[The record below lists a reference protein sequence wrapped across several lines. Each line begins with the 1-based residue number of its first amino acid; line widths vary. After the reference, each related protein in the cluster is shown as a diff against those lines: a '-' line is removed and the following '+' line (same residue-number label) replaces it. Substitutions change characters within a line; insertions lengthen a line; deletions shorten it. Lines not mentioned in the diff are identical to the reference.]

1 MQVPL
6 EAADQEEIPREDL
19 APVIMRGHWRLDQR
33 QRSLFARL
41 RCSQCCMRPSRPCMH
56 HRSCRCA
63 PVVQHADVLMRRTF
77 CICSA
82 NKRVMLVVVGV
93 ALLAAAN
100 AILVPISMEAAVQ
113 VSHILLVISF
123 YALALQP

>member
-1 MQVPL
+1 MPL

-41 RCSQCCMRPSRPCMH
+41 RCTRPALSLGTMH
-56 HRSCRCA
+56 ASVPSSICASNTKHRCA
-63 PVVQHADVLMRRTF
+63 DRSHIGV
-77 CICSA
+77 CSA

-113 VSHILLVISF
+113 VRSS
-123 YALALQP
+123 YAYFK